1 MSLLK
6 NSLTF
11 PGKYSC
17 WVSLFNAAASL
28 IPATALKNDSSTG
41 AFLCIYQNFK
51 NAKHPRIG
59 KFKGKVRYWSPGPV
73 EESLVTLFI
82 TGLYQEDLQKNIRTL
97 CFGTDIQQNNFEA
110 LYH

>member
-17 WVSLFNAAASL
+17 WFSLFNAAASL
-28 IPATALKNDSSTG
+28 IPATTLKNDSSTG
-41 AFLCIYQNFK
+41 VFLCIYQNFK

-73 EESLVTLFI
+73 TLRGKPCDFIYNWSLPRGFTKEYSDFVFRDRYST
-82 TGLYQEDLQKNIRTL
+82 K
-97 CFGTDIQQNNFEA
+97 
-110 LYH
+110 